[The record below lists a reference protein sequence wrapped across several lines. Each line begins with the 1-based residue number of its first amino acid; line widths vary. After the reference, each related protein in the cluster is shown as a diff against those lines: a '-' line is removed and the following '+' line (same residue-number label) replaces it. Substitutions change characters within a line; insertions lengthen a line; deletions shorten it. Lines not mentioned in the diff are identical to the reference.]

1 MGGEGQEV
9 DCWVQPLTIQ
19 SLEERMQHKDGS
31 LTQRRFNDVQQP
43 IPSVPPA
50 YAHKKNPLRSIPF
63 GTNPPSSPLC
73 EEMVGLPS
81 VCVQA
86 STSPGRCTN
95 VFQMEKAL
103 QSFPIGRFLGGM
115 KSGMSLLAASFS

>member
-31 LTQRRFNDVQQP
+31 LTQRGFNDQFPVCPQP
-43 IPSVPPA
+43 MPT
-50 YAHKKNPLRSIPF
+50 KKNPLRSIAF

-73 EEMVGLPS
+73 KEMVGLPS
-81 VCVQA
+81 VGVQA

-95 VFQMEKAL
+95 VFQMEKAP
-103 QSFPIGRFLGGM
+103 QSFPIGRFLGAM
-115 KSGMSLLAASFS
+115 KSGMSL